1 MRPRPRTW
9 VTAAWLLVLPLA
21 AIAGGQPAAP
31 AKPEG
36 WQPALLERWLSSVE
50 QHRPGELDSALL
62 EATHWTR
69 ADLRRL
75 WIDVQVL
82 LRVVAQ
88 PRDTRFRVLPLDSPR
103 GGSPVTIAPS
113 GAARAQLEV
122 LANRVRKADPRAV
135 MKRAAIVHTD
145 VATLAADLV
154 STDGEA
160 MPMTAGVMMLV
171 GDGRP
176 GGAQSIS
183 VHWNLA
189 RLLVELLHGRDPG
202 GVWARDWYRATIGL
216 GQRVESFDSNHMR
229 HALRVIPDDAWLRFL
244 EGCQHEAM
252 AAALFQEFARPFR
265 GTAMRPEIQSEGE
278 ELDVAEGAFR
288 QALRLD
294 PAMTEARVRLGRV
307 LGRQGR
313 HQDAVEELRRALA
326 EPAETLVHYYA
337 ALFAG
342 IEFEAL
348 GDLPAAVASYE
359 RATAL
364 APEAPLPRLALARLA
379 QLQGDRAAH
388 VAQLDRALAPTDRP
402 QDPWWFYRGAQAR
415 HAEAWLAGVRSA
427 VAPPTP

>member
-1 MRPRPRTW
+1 MRLRPRAF
-9 VTAAWLLVLPLA
+9 VTAAWLLVLPLTA
-21 AIAGGQPAAP
+21 FAGGQPAAP

-88 PRDTRFRVLPLDSPR
+88 PRDTRFRVLPLVSPPAKT
-103 GGSPVTIAPS
+103 PVTIHPQ
-113 GAARAQLEV
+113 GAARTALDA
-122 LANRVRKADPRAV
+122 LAARVRTRTVPDV
-135 MKRAAIVHTD
+135 LKRAALVHTD

-160 MPMTAGVMMLV
+160 VPMTASVMMLV

-176 GGAQSIS
+176 EGAES
-183 VHWNLA
+183 VSLHWDLG
-189 RLLVELLHGRDPG
+189 RLLVEHLHAAEPEGM
-202 GVWARDWYRATIGL
+202 WARDWYRATIGL
-216 GQRVESFDSNHMR
+216 GQRVESFDSNHLR
-229 HALRVIPDDAWLRFL
+229 RALRVIPNDASLLFL
-244 EGCQHEAM
+244 KGCQHEGLSAP
-252 AAALFQEFARPFR
+252 LFQEFARPFR

-278 ELDVAEGAFR
+278 ELDVAAGAFR

-379 QLQGDRAAH
+379 QLQGDRTAH
-388 VAQLDRALAPTDRP
+388 VAQLNRALAPTDRP

-415 HAEAWLAGVRSA
+415 HAEAWLAGVRAA
-427 VAPPTP
+427 VAPQTP